1 MTVDKDIL
9 VEEQQDRRLLN
20 HVPDAE
26 GMRSNSDR
34 RGFNENDVVERSK
47 KNIEGNHQGVRYVVD
62 YPVEVSMPT
71 RKSLKH
77 LQGHVLNIS
86 SSGMLLGFNNGEGN
100 RINVGDVLGLSFE
113 IKPGSM
119 PEGYESKVKLN
130 GTVVRECQ
138 DEKGNKRFGI
148 EFEETL
154 A

>member
-71 RKSLKH
+71 RK
-77 LQGHVLNIS
+77 
-86 SSGMLLGFNNGEGN
+86 
-100 RINVGDVLGLSFE
+100 
-113 IKPGSM
+113 
-119 PEGYESKVKLN
+119 
-130 GTVVRECQ
+130 T
-138 DEKGNKRFGI
+138 
-148 EFEETL
+148 
-154 A
+154 